1 MIFRTNSYQFHN
13 NRKTAMPYV
22 YIELSELDSSDLV
35 SELESRGYVVA
46 KDQAPIRTLD
56 GLDRI
61 EHLALCGLV
70 LDAKNEALAL
80 VGDAIGRRLN

>member
-1 MIFRTNSYQFHN
+1 
-13 NRKTAMPYV
+13 MPYV
-22 YIELSELDSSDLV
+22 YVELSELESSDLV

-46 KDQAPIRTLD
+46 KEETPIKTLY
-56 GLDRI
+56 GLERI

-70 LDAKNEALAL
+70 HDAQSEALAL